1 MSQLEIIAPCVHSS
15 TSGWSGKHRCF
26 RSRYDQ
32 VAMIALQ
39 VFGNSKIAEDWLKRT
54 VRGLGYRPPCSL
66 LCTPSGYADIR
77 ELLMRLDHGILA

>member
-1 MSQLEIIAPCVHSS
+1 
-15 TSGWSGKHRCF
+15 
-26 RSRYDQ
+26 
-32 VAMIALQ
+32 MIALQ